1 MNLMQ
6 LVQDALTAI
15 QTLEPGLA
23 AAARATTALGTIGS
37 TAVTVLQKG
46 KQLITYLITRKK
58 EQTEE
63 QPTVTSKRDVALLI
77 DINRRMLHDVARY
90 LDEQQIDADLIVV
103 TNDPTYSDQIKFLDP
118 DDPGAWSDLVSEFS
132 AAMNSIKRAIGG
144 AQIHIFLSTPLS
156 LAFGLGSMWGTVDEA
171 TVYHWE
177 GQTYHP
183 SLKISRRLRQ

>member
-90 LDEQQIDADLIVV
+90 LDEQQIDADLIIV

-118 DDPGAWSDLVSEFS
+118 DDPGVWSDLVSEFS

-156 LAFGLGSMWGTVDEA
+156 LAFGFGSMWGTVDEA